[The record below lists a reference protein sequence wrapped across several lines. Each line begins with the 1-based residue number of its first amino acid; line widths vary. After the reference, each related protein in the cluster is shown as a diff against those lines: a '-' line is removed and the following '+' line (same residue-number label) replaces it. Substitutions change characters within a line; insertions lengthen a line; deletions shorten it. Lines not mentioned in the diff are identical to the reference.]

1 MKKSQ
6 LISLIKEEYRK
17 STIQL
22 EQDEANIGQEV
33 EKGLLDI
40 LGDLK
45 SAASTI
51 KPSPKDEEINEI
63 GPGTVYALAV
73 GAPGLI
79 NLLGKAV
86 DGAANYF
93 SYGAVGSTKVGQ
105 FLQKKGHKLEEKYIE
120 GISFLLKKA
129 YPKKFG
135 NQDPLDKESSL
146 YDAAH
151 GIYAALLASAAV
163 VSGFE
168 AANAVNLVIKGLEGG
183 AAAFK
188 AAEVVQL
195 VQKILAA

>member
-1 MKKSQ
+1 MAELDEQ
-6 LISLIKEEYRK
+6 YFRMQVLAGLISEEK
-17 STIQL
+17 
-22 EQDEANIGQEV
+22 ANVGQEV

-51 KPSPKDEEINEI
+51 KPSPKDEEINEGLLTLFAI
-63 GPGTVYALAV
+63 TA
-73 GAPGLI
+73 GAPGLM

-93 SYGAVGSTKVGQ
+93 SYGAVGSTQVGQ
-105 FLQKKGHKLEEKYIE
+105 WLQKSGHKLEHKYIE
-120 GISFLLKKA
+120 AIAFILKKA

-135 NQDPLDKESSL
+135 DQDPFDESSSL
-146 YDAAH
+146 HDAAH
-151 GIYAALLASAAV
+151 GIYAAILAAAAIG
-163 VSGFE
+163 SGVE

-188 AAEVVQL
+188 TAEVVQL
-195 VQKILAA
+195 AQKIVAA

>member
-1 MKKSQ
+1 MAELNEQ
-6 LISLIKEEYRK
+6 YFRMQVLAGLISEE
-17 STIQL
+17 
-22 EQDEANIGQEV
+22 EANVGQEV

-51 KPSPKDEEINEI
+51 KPSPKDEEINEGLLTLFAI
-63 GPGTVYALAV
+63 TA
-73 GAPGLI
+73 GAPGLM

-93 SYGAVGSTKVGQ
+93 SYGAVGSTQVGQ
-105 FLQKKGHKLEEKYIE
+105 WLQKSGHKLEHKYIE
-120 GISFLLKKA
+120 AIAFILKKA

-135 NQDPLDKESSL
+135 DQDPFDESSSL
-146 YDAAH
+146 HDAAH
-151 GIYAALLASAAV
+151 GIYAAILAAAAIG
-163 VSGFE
+163 SGVE

-188 AAEVVQL
+188 TAEVVQL
-195 VQKILAA
+195 AQKIVAA

>member
-1 MKKSQ
+1 MAELDEQ
-6 LISLIKEEYRK
+6 YFRMQVLAGLISEE
-17 STIQL
+17 
-22 EQDEANIGQEV
+22 EANVGQEV

-51 KPSPKDEEINEI
+51 KPSPKDEEINEGLLTLFAI
-63 GPGTVYALAV
+63 TA
-73 GAPGLI
+73 GAPGLM

-93 SYGAVGSTKVGQ
+93 SYGAVGSTQVGQ
-105 FLQKKGHKLEEKYIE
+105 WLQKSGHKLEHKYIE
-120 GISFLLKKA
+120 AIAFILKKA

-135 NQDPLDKESSL
+135 DQDPFDESSSL
-146 YDAAH
+146 HDAAH
-151 GIYAALLASAAV
+151 GIYAAILAAAAIG
-163 VSGFE
+163 SGVE

-188 AAEVVQL
+188 TAEVVQL
-195 VQKILAA
+195 AQKIVAA

>member
-1 MKKSQ
+1 MAQ
-6 LISLIKEEYRK
+6 LNEQYLRMQKLAGIISEEE
-17 STIQL
+17 T
-22 EQDEANIGQEV
+22 NIGQEV

-51 KPSPKDEEINEI
+51 KPSPKDGEINEI

-93 SYGAVGSTKVGQ
+93 SSGAAGPTQVGQ
-105 FLQKKGHKLEEKYIE
+105 WLQKKGHVLEDKYIQA
-120 GISFLLKKA
+120 IPYVLKKA

-135 NQDPLDKESSL
+135 NQDPLDKTSSL

-163 VSGFE
+163 VSGLE

-188 AAEVVQL
+188 TAEVIQL
-195 VQKILAA
+195 VQKIVAA